1 VPAAL
6 VAPIELTL
14 SLERSGPGMSGASRR
29 ETIARSVDHVH
40 IERPGEAVEWL
51 FIRNPRDPRRVAARW
66 VDHAQRVIVEYDES
80 ELRATGI
87 ARGWADI
94 AALGARFDAL
104 AGLAPTGRARREAG
118 LSFVELAPSGG
129 VGPSLWWS
137 EQAALALPDDAGRS
151 LESLRLRKGVDAELF
166 RDPRR
171 RFPGYMA
178 FDVADYRERRHDH
191 GAGDAAQ
198 RHNLHQ

>member
-1 VPAAL
+1 M
-6 VAPIELTL
+6 ELTL
-14 SLERSGPGMSGASRR
+14 SLERRGPGVASGCHR

-40 IERPGEAVEWL
+40 IERADEAVEWL

-80 ELRATGI
+80 ELRSAGI

-94 AALGARFDAL
+94 AALGARFDVVA
-104 AGLAPTGRARREAG
+104 ALAPTGRAQQEAG

-129 VGPSLWWS
+129 VGPRLWWS
-137 EQAALALPDDAGRS
+137 EEVALALPSEPG
-151 LESLRLRKGVDAELF
+151 ESPALLRLRRGVDAELF

-171 RFPGYMA
+171 RFPAYVA
-178 FDVADYRERRHDH
+178 LDVADYRERRHDH
-191 GAGDAAQ
+191 GPSDAAQ
-198 RHNLHQ
+198 RHRVHQ